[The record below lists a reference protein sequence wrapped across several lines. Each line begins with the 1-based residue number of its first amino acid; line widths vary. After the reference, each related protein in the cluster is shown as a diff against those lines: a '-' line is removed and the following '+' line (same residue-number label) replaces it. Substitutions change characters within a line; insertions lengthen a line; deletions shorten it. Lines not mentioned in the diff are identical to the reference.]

1 MRAIEVEVPRV
12 NNPLSSLLNQ
22 KNISVQLY
30 GLPGTFK
37 TTFLLQVIHKKL
49 EEVDDRKIF
58 LIDTSGNFPLVR
70 LKSVK
75 SLLGNLVIFHPK
87 TLKETALLLDDF
99 IIQYLSRD
107 SILFID
113 DVFRHVNLEDKKN
126 LHLNSYILAL
136 IKTISKE
143 INFPV
148 ILTNQARSFDN
159 LIRPFLQNLTIQ
171 YLDWHFLF
179 EKSLNKKKV
188 LVSRFKKEEFLEQ
201 REYMLNNQGFFLNV
215 EF

>member
-1 MRAIEVEVPRV
+1 VEVQRV
-12 NNPLSSLLNQ
+12 NNPLSFLLLQN
-22 KNISVQLY
+22 NISVQIY
-30 GLPGTFK
+30 GLPGTYK
-37 TTFLLQVIHKKL
+37 TTFLLQVIQMKL
-49 EEVDDRKIF
+49 VEEDNRKIF
-58 LIDTSGNFPLVR
+58 LIDTSGNFPLIR

-75 SLLGNLVIFHPK
+75 SLLKNLVIFHPK

-99 IIQYLSRD
+99 NIQYLSRD
-107 SILFID
+107 SILLID
-113 DVFRHVNLEDKKN
+113 DVFRHVNLENKKN
-126 LHLNSYILAL
+126 IHLNSYILAL
-136 IKTISKE
+136 IKAISKE

-179 EKSLNKKKV
+179 EKSLNKKSI
-188 LVSRFKKEEFLEQ
+188 LVSRFKKEEYIDQ
-201 REYMLNNQGFFLNV
+201 KEYTLNNKGYFPDV